1 MPTVTRIMSDR
12 NSQTRTGSSSSKR
25 SGSVRPVPPPSTLT
39 PENSEQTF
47 EPCAATGSFLLY
59 SQRNIILVLH
69 HDTLVIERRFER
81 HREDI
86 KWIAVDNVSEQ
97 GAGRIAV
104 SYDAGHST
112 VVWDILTGQ
121 EIARFVAYDPINVA
135 HFMRNGNIAFGK
147 RLKMEMRP
155 NLKANRSTGNIQGTI
170 ILFEPST
177 DENICARTIFDPITA
192 IAPASD
198 NRTFAIGYGFPQWFL
213 MALLTSPGTLMVPS
227 LSRPSSQRLRFYT
240 P

>member
-1 MPTVTRIMSDR
+1 VLFSVLGLLRDPRPHSWPLSLANHNTMATVTRTRTMSDR

-25 SGSVRPVPPPSTLT
+25 SNPVRPVPPPTTLT

-59 SQRNIILVLH
+59 AQRNVILVLH

-112 VVWDILTGQ
+112 VVWDILTGR
-121 EIARFVAYDPINVA
+121 EIARFVAYDEINVA
-135 HFMRNGNIAFGK
+135 HFMRNGNIAFGQSQTMD
-147 RLKMEMRP
+147 LWWEW
-155 NLKANRSTGNIQGTI
+155 KADLIYRQYPGHHHTI
-170 ILFEPST
+170 
-177 DENICARTIFDPITA
+177 
-192 IAPASD
+192 
-198 NRTFAIGYGFPQWFL
+198 
-213 MALLTSPGTLMVPS
+213 
-227 LSRPSSQRLRFYT
+227 
-240 P
+240 

>member
-1 MPTVTRIMSDR
+1 MATVTRTRTMSDR

-25 SGSVRPVPPPSTLT
+25 SNPMRPVPPPTTLT

-59 SQRNIILVLH
+59 AQRNVILVLH

-112 VVWDILTGQ
+112 VVWDILTGR
-121 EIARFVAYDPINVA
+121 EIARFVAYDEINVA
-135 HFMRNGNIAFGK
+135 HFMRNGNIAFGQ
-147 RLKMEMRP
+147 
-155 NLKANRSTGNIQGTI
+155 SQT
-170 ILFEPST
+170 ILF
-177 DENICARTIFDPITA
+177 
-192 IAPASD
+192 
-198 NRTFAIGYGFPQWFL
+198 
-213 MALLTSPGTLMVPS
+213 LLGMRS
-227 LSRPSSQRLRFYT
+227 
-240 P
+240 